1 MMSSAKTGIWSAF
14 GALAGGLAG
23 AFAGRYAAQI
33 RPRYAGHA
41 TAQEVEDAM
50 VVGGATGSVVG
61 AFVAGAISGETA
73 PSQLT
78 P

>member
-1 MMSSAKTGIWSAF
+1 MSSAKTGIWSAF
-14 GALAGGLAG
+14 GALTGGLVG

-33 RPRYAGHA
+33 RPRGHA
-41 TAQEVEDAM
+41 ASQEIEDAM

-73 PSQLT
+73 PAQLT
-78 P
+78 K